1 MSQPYYITTPIYY
14 VNDRPHIGH
23 CYTTT
28 VADVA
33 ARFARL
39 LGRDTFFLTGTD
51 EHAEKVV
58 KTALERGKTP
68 QEWADINAAEFQK
81 AFDLMSI
88 DADDFMRT
96 SQERHKARASAY
108 IQQLKDSGDIYLGD
122 YEGWYDPSQEEYL
135 TETVAKEAGYN
146 SPVTGRPLEK
156 RTEKNWFFRLSNYEA
171 KLLKAIDTGEY
182 RILPDARKNEVLGRL
197 RQGLNDVPVSRAVKA
212 GDADWGILMPGDPEH
227 RVYVWIEALC
237 NYLSA
242 VDNERE
248 PSTVQAEGGSREK
261 YWPASVHVM
270 AKDILWFHAV
280 IWPAMLMALGK
291 PLPKVIYAHAY
302 FVAEGRK
309 MSKSLGNFIEIDQLR
324 AYSEWVLESE
334 KKQAEKES
342 REARPLGI
350 DAVRWYLATQGPL
363 GANDADFA
371 HAKFVEVYNADLANG
386 IGNCASR
393 VGNMIEKYFD
403 GVLPDPGGRTSLDLL
418 TSTSITATV
427 NQQLSARG
435 DRTFDQIYHNYDWVE
450 AVAKEL
456 LWVESYFPDFEINH
470 ALSCAKSL
478 SEKVDSFI
486 GLSRP
491 FSLAKDLKGEP
502 IFDGL
507 SNGDALATILYQ
519 SAEAIRI
526 ASLLLY
532 PALPNKMA
540 ELWRNWHCSPLKDP
554 DDPNSGFIA
563 PLSELAKWGGPHSLK
578 PGQKIEKGAALFMRA
593 GPDEHP

>member
-1 MSQPYYITTPIYY
+1 MSSPIPRPYYITTPIYY

-58 KTALERGKTP
+58 KTAQERGKTP
-68 QEWADINAAEFQK
+68 QEWADINAAEFVK

-96 SQERHKARASAY
+96 SQERHKARASGY
-108 IQQLKDSGDIYLGD
+108 IKQLMDSGDIYLGD
-122 YEGWYDPSQEEYL
+122 YKGWYDPSQEEYL
-135 TETVAKEAGYN
+135 TETVAKEAGYK
-146 SPVTGRPLEK
+146 SPVTGKPLEE
-156 RTEKNWFFRLSNYEA
+156 RIEKNYFFRLSKYEDRLNDAIA
-171 KLLKAIDTGEY
+171 KGERGEEGGY

-197 RQGLNDVPVSRAVKA
+197 RQGLNDVPVSRAVKE
-212 GDADWGILMPGDPEH
+212 GDADWGILMPGDAGH

-242 VDNERE
+242 VDNTAE
-248 PSTVQAEGGSREK
+248 PATADAEGGSRAR
-261 YWPASVHVM
+261 YWPPAVHVM

-280 IWPAMLMALGK
+280 IWPAMLLALGRE
-291 PLPKVIYAHAY
+291 LPRVIYAHAY

-309 MSKSLGNFIEIDQLR
+309 MSKSLGNFIEIDQLA
-324 AYSEWVLESE
+324 AYAGWVVDSER
-334 KKQAEKES
+334 KQAEKEG
-342 REARPLGI
+342 REARALGI
-350 DAVRWYLATQGPL
+350 DPVRWFLATQGPL

-403 GVLPDPGGRTSLDLL
+403 GVVPQTSATDSYSSSSRLGIPVRQSVGSSRRRFDEYFDLG
-418 TSTSITATV
+418 SICTHGMMIV
-427 NQQLSARG
+427 G
-435 DRTFDQIYHNYDWVE
+435 EVDKF
-450 AVAKEL
+450 
-456 LWVESYFPDFEINH
+456 IND
-470 ALSCAKSL
+470 C
-478 SEKVDSFI
+478 
-486 GLSRP
+486 RP
-491 FSLAKDLKGEP
+491 FELAKLIASDEAKYGFRRSDL
-502 IFDGL
+502 
-507 SNGDALATILYQ
+507 AAILYH
-519 SAEAIRI
+519 SAEAVRI
-526 ASLLLY
+526 ASLLLS

-540 ELWRNWHCSPLKDP
+540 ELWRHWHCSPLKNP
-554 DDPNSGFIA
+554 DDPNSGFVA
-563 PLSELAKWGGPHSLK
+563 PLDELAEWGGKHALK
-578 PGQKIEKGAALFMRA
+578 PGQRIDKFPALFMRA
-593 GPDEHP
+593 STDETPPK